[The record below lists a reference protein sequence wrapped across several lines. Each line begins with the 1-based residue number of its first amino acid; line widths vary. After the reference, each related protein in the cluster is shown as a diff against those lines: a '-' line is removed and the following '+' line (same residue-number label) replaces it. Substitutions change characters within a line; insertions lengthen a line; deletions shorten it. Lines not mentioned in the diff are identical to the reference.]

1 MSKLQRHTPENIVRP
16 FASYSQGV
24 EVPPNA
30 RWLHVAGQ
38 VGVLP
43 DGRVAGD
50 AQAQIAQAW
59 KNVLAVLASA
69 HMGEED
75 LVSVNVY
82 ITDAADVQRNRD
94 AWNAISGNGG
104 PAITMVTV
112 KRLSDPAWRVEIAAV
127 AAKA

>member
-1 MSKLQRHTPENIVRP
+1 MSKLLKHTPGNIVQP

-24 EVPPNA
+24 EVPASA
-30 RWLHVAGQ
+30 RWLHIAGQ

-50 AQAQIAQAW
+50 AKVQIAQAW

-75 LVSVNVY
+75 LVSVTVY
-82 ITDAADVQRNRD
+82 ITDAADVQPNRD
-94 AWNAISGNGG
+94 AWNAISKNGG

-112 KRLSDPAWRVEIAAV
+112 RRLSDPAWTVEIAAV
-127 AAKA
+127 AAKV

>member
-1 MSKLQRHTPENIVRP
+1 MLRKHTPTEIVQP

-30 RWLHVAGQ
+30 RWLHIAGQ

-43 DGRVAGD
+43 DGRIAGD

-69 HMGEED
+69 DMGPED

-82 ITDAADVQRNRD
+82 ITDPADVPRNRD
-94 AWNAISGNGG
+94 AWNAISRNGG

-112 KRLSDPAWRVEIAAV
+112 KRLSDPAWTVEIAAI
-127 AAKA
+127 AAKV

>member
-1 MSKLQRHTPENIVRP
+1 MSKLLKHTPATVVRP

-30 RWLHVAGQ
+30 RWLHIAGQ
-38 VGVLP
+38 VGVLT
-43 DGRVAGD
+43 DGRIAGD
-50 AQAQIAQAW
+50 AEAQIVQAW

-69 HMGEED
+69 DMGEEN
-75 LVSVNVY
+75 LVSVTVY

-94 AWNAISGNGG
+94 AWNTISRDGG

-112 KRLSDPAWRVEIAAV
+112 KRLSDPAWTVEIAAV

>member
-1 MSKLQRHTPENIVRP
+1 MSKLLKHTPGNIVQP

-24 EVPPNA
+24 EVPPSA
-30 RWLHVAGQ
+30 RWLHIAGQ

-50 AQAQIAQAW
+50 PKAQIVQAW

-75 LVSVNVY
+75 LVSVTVY
-82 ITDAADVQRNRD
+82 ITDAADAQPNRD
-94 AWNAISGNGG
+94 AWKAISRNGG

-112 KRLSDPAWRVEIAAV
+112 KRLSDPAWTVEIAAV
-127 AAKA
+127 AAKV